1 MFEICIA
8 LNVLLSSSMNFLNM
22 FCEVLGNFF
31 LTSQVD
37 VLVDDDEVSLLG
49 VVRDF
54 PHALQAVNE
63 PGKLDTARFCALLA
77 EKGQTF

>member
-1 MFEICIA
+1 MFEISIA

-22 FCEVLGNFF
+22 FSEVLGYFF

-63 PGKLDTARFCALLA
+63 SRKLYTARFRALLA
-77 EKGQTF
+77 EK